1 MYHYS
6 LYIQSMN
13 STELLK
19 GTLTTIIL
27 KLLADNGKMYGYEI
41 TQKVKEL
48 SDNKIL
54 IKEGS
59 LYPAL
64 HKLLNDGLVEVET
77 VSVGKRIRKY
87 YVITQQGQEK
97 KQLQFDELREFLQTI
112 DHMIFPNQK
121 LITCHANR

>member
-1 MYHYS
+1 M
-6 LYIQSMN
+6 LYISIMN

-48 SDNKIL
+48 SDQKIL

-64 HKLLNDGLVEVET
+64 HKLLKDELVKVET
-77 VSVGKRIRKY
+77 VTIGKRIRKY
-87 YVITQQGQEK
+87 YAITRQGRSK
-97 KQLQFDELREFLQTI
+97 KQLQVEELQEFLDIMQ
-112 DHMIFPNQK
+112 HMIFPDQK
-121 LITCHANR
+121 LAGHAK

>member
-1 MYHYS
+1 MYQNALH
-6 LYIQSMN
+6 ICRMN

-64 HKLLNDGLVEVET
+64 HKLLKDGLVKVEI
-77 VSVGKRIRKY
+77 VNIGKRIRKY
-87 YVITQQGQEK
+87 YIITKQGQLK
-97 KQLQFDELREFLQTI
+97 KQVQFEELSDFLQTI
-112 DHMIFPNQK
+112 STIIFLNQK
-121 LITCHANR
+121 LVTDNVK

>member
-1 MYHYS
+1 
-6 LYIQSMN
+6 MN
-13 STELLK
+13 ATELLK

-64 HKLLNDGLVEVET
+64 HKLLKDGLVKVEI
-77 VSVGKRIRKY
+77 VHIGKRIRKY
-87 YVITQQGQEK
+87 YVITKQGQLK
-97 KQLQFDELREFLQTI
+97 KQVQFEELKDFLQTI
-112 DHMIFPNQK
+112 NTMIFPNQK
-121 LITCHANR
+121 LVTGNVK

>member
-1 MYHYS
+1 
-6 LYIQSMN
+6 MN

-27 KLLADNGKMYGYEI
+27 KLLADHGKMYGYEI

-48 SDNKIL
+48 TDDKIL

-64 HKLLNDGLVEVET
+64 HKLLKDGLVEVET
-77 VSVGKRIRKY
+77 VNIGKRVRKY
-87 YVITQQGQEK
+87 YSITKQGQTK
-97 KQLQFDELREFLQTI
+97 KQLQFEELKEFMQTI
-112 DHMIFPNQK
+112 QQLVFPQSK
-121 LITCHANR
+121 QLSAYAK

>member
-1 MYHYS
+1 
-6 LYIQSMN
+6 MN

-48 SDNKIL
+48 SDNRIL

-64 HKLLNDGLVEVET
+64 HKLLKDGLVKVEV
-77 VSVGKRIRKY
+77 VNIGKRVRKY
-87 YVITQQGQEK
+87 YVITKQGQLK
-97 KQLQFDELREFLQTI
+97 KRVQFEELKDFLDTMNA
-112 DHMIFPNQK
+112 MIFPDQK
-121 LITCHANR
+121 LATGNVK